1 VRGGRVLMVVTE
13 PDNPDGDLPR
23 EGTARTLPRRRLPS
37 RFLLSLDTP
46 SGVPAFAEPSA
57 TLVLLRGSSRDFQVL
72 LLKRTPRSGFIP
84 GTWVFPGGRVD
95 ETDHHREILDR
106 IDGMD
111 GAVARER
118 LDLDAEEPP
127 ALAYWVA
134 AIRETFDETGVL
146 PSTGMDPAGLST
158 LQDARRRL
166 LAGESSFQEILEEI
180 GLRLDASALA
190 YVGHWITPECEPRRY
205 QTRFFL
211 TTTNGEMPVL
221 PHQEEL
227 VDHLWLSPT
236 EALARNRNGSLPLV
250 LPTLVTLEELAP
262 FSTAQEAVSRLG
274 ALPVP
279 RRMPV
284 PSRTEGGFRF
294 ALPR

>member
-1 VRGGRVLMVVTE
+1 
-13 PDNPDGDLPR
+13 
-23 EGTARTLPRRRLPS
+23 
-37 RFLLSLDTP
+37 
-46 SGVPAFAEPSA
+46 
-57 TLVLLRGSSRDFQVL
+57 
-72 LLKRTPRSGFIP
+72 
-84 GTWVFPGGRVD
+84 VD

-134 AIRETFDETGVL
+134 AIRETFEETGVL
-146 PSTGMDPAGLST
+146 PATGMDPAGLST
-158 LQDARRRL
+158 LQEARRRL

-221 PHQEEL
+221 PHQEEM
-227 VDHLWLSPT
+227 VDHLWLSPKQ
-236 EALARNRNGSLPLV
+236 ALVRNRNGSLPLV
-250 LPTLVTLEELAP
+250 LPTLVTLEELAA
-262 FSTAQEAVSRLG
+262 FSTAKEAVSRLG
-274 ALPVP
+274 ALPVS
-279 RRMPV
+279 RRLPV